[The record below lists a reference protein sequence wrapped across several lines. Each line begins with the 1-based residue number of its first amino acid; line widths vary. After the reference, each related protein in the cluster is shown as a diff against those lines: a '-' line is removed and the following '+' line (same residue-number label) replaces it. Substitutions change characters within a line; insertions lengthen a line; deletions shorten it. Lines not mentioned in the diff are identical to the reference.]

1 MKDCFKLDPTL
12 TEIEDKET
20 RSTVGFWEIRVAEM
34 GNHKSPFMNKPQEEI
49 DAFTEQHR
57 QWVEPWTVGQR
68 VLEIGCGYGR
78 NMDMFRN
85 ASFYVGVDCVK
96 SLVSEAKENYRRVF
110 PAPYPSGGGIYLADL
125 RNDPFLGWTF
135 DICVAIALISSVEP
149 YFHELRRKVKEVLR
163 PGGVILWLEEDYTRV
178 DYK

>member
-1 MKDCFKLDPTL
+1 MSRIDPTL

-34 GNHKSPFMNKPQEEI
+34 GNHKSPFLNKPQEEI
-49 DAFTEQHR
+49 DAFTERHR
-57 QWVEPWTVGQR
+57 QWVEPWVKGQR
-68 VLEIGCGYGR
+68 VLELGCGYGR
-78 NMDMFRN
+78 NMEMFKE
-85 ASFYVGVDCVK
+85 AKLYHGVECVK
-96 SLVSEAKENYRRVF
+96 SLVSESKENYRRVF
-110 PAPYPSGGGIYLADL
+110 TPPYPSGSGIFRMDL
-125 RNDPFLGWTF
+125 RKDEFLGMTF

-163 PGGVILWLEEDYTRV
+163 PGGVILWLEEDYTRI